1 MCKARCREAGIG
13 MSENTHMSF
22 DLIALQLFT
31 GLALGAIYV
40 LLAVGLSLIFGMLTV
55 VNFAHGAFYM
65 VGAYA
70 GLYLSSQTGSFWMAM
85 LLAPVGVGCF
95 GMLCERWLIRP
106 LYGRGID
113 YPLLLTFGLA
123 YMMVEAVRMVF
134 GRAGLP
140 FDTPQL
146 LQGSTSLGFADF
158 PTYRLFVIGVVATVL
173 LVLWLFIEKTSLGLI
188 VRAGARDPVIVRV
201 LGVDVSR
208 VWRWVFGVGTAIAAL
223 AGVLAAPLQG
233 VSPDMG
239 TSVLI
244 VAFVVTV
251 VGGMGSLMGA
261 VVAGLL
267 VGMAESL
274 SALFFPEAA
283 KVSMFVIMAAV
294 LLLRPQGLLG
304 RSGLMS

>member
-1 MCKARCREAGIG
+1 M
-13 MSENTHMSF
+13 NLSF
-22 DLIALQLFT
+22 DLLALQLFT

-55 VNFAHGAFYM
+55 VNFAHGAFFM
-65 VGAYA
+65 LGAYA
-70 GLYLSSQTGSFWMAM
+70 GLYVLQKTGNFWMAM
-85 LLAPVGVGCF
+85 LLAPLAVAGI

-123 YMMVEAVRMVF
+123 YMMVEAIRMIF
-134 GRAGLP
+134 GKSGLP
-140 FDTPQL
+140 FDTPEV

-158 PTYRLFVIGVVATVL
+158 PTYRLFVIGVVVALLALLWVL
-173 LVLWLFIEKTSLGLI
+173 IERTSFGLI

-208 VWRWVFGVGTAIAAL
+208 VWLIVFGVGTGIAAL
-223 AGVLAAPLQG
+223 AGVLSAPLQG
-233 VSPDMG
+233 VSPEMG
-239 TSVLI
+239 TSVLT

-267 VGMAESL
+267 VGVVESMAV
-274 SALFFPEAA
+274 LFFPEAA
-283 KVSMFVIMAAV
+283 KVSMFLIMAAV
-294 LLLRPQGLLG
+294 LLIRPQGLFG
-304 RSGLMS
+304 RAGLMA

>member
-1 MCKARCREAGIG
+1 MNLTA
-13 MSENTHMSF
+13 
-22 DLIALQLFT
+22 DLLALQLFT
-31 GLALGAIYV
+31 GVALGAIYV
-40 LLAVGLSLIFGMLTV
+40 LLAVGLSLVFGMLTV
-55 VNFAHGAFYM
+55 VNFAHGAFFM
-65 VGAYA
+65 LGAYA
-70 GLYLSSQTGSFWMAM
+70 GLWLADRTGSFWWAM
-85 LLAPVGVGCF
+85 LLAPPAVAAI

-134 GRAGLP
+134 GKAALP
-140 FDTPQL
+140 FDTPEL
-146 LQGSTSLGFADF
+146 LQGATSLGFTDF
-158 PTYRLFVIGVVATVL
+158 PTYRLFVIAVVVVLL
-173 LVLWLFIEKTSLGLI
+173 LVLWLLIEKTSFGLI

-208 VWRWVFGVGTAIAAL
+208 VWLLVFGVGTGIAAL
-223 AGVLAAPLQG
+223 AGVLSAPLQG
-233 VSPDMG
+233 VSPEMG
-239 TSVLI
+239 TSVLT

-267 VGMAESL
+267 IGVVESL
-274 SALFFPEAA
+274 AVLFFPEAA

-294 LLLRPQGLLG
+294 LLLRPQGLFG
-304 RSGLMS
+304 RAGLMA